1 MNDKKKLDQ
10 TTKEVNEKIKM
21 IAKQNTI
28 IQQQEQQIRDLN
40 QKYQQQNQQIVE
52 LNTKSNIQNQQYEE
66 IKKEYM
72 IEDLVCITLDKIDT
86 NLEECY
92 K

>member
-1 MNDKKKLDQ
+1 
-10 TTKEVNEKIKM
+10 M

-72 IEDLVCITLDKIDT
+72 IEDLVWITLDKIDT
-86 NLEECY
+86 SLEECY